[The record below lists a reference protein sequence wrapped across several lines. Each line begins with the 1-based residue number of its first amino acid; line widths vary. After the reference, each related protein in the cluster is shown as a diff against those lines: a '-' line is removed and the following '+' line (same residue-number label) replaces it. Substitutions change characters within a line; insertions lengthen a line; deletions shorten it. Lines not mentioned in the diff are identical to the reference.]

1 VKSGQMSTKQMVGM
15 MKQMGGGAAE
25 KDTEGAD
32 PKEKTLLAF
41 SDESLNGKGF
51 IDWKEFD
58 HPTLGKV
65 EIGGAVPYVDNTP
78 PESMIDSLLTL
89 QVPWVFTLVKKLPEL
104 KIVKTET
111 KSAGSGVHELTAW
124 IQNSSYLPF
133 PTAMGGRNQQPA
145 PAILVVKG
153 DVTFL
158 SGKPRTTIG
167 NLEGNK
173 SIKLS
178 WIIQAERPVDIT
190 LTIESKNVW
199 GDQKQI
205 NIGGVK

>member
-1 VKSGQMSTKQMVGM
+1 
-15 MKQMGGGAAE
+15 
-25 KDTEGAD
+25 
-32 PKEKTLLAF
+32 
-41 SDESLNGKGF
+41 
-51 IDWKEFD
+51 
-58 HPTLGKV
+58 
-65 EIGGAVPYVDNTP
+65 
-78 PESMIDSLLTL
+78 MIDSLLTL

-111 KSAGSGVHELTAW
+111 KSEGAGVHELTAW
-124 IQNSSYLPF
+124 IQNNSYLPF

-178 WIIQAERPVDIT
+178 WIIQAESPEDVT
-190 LTIESKNVW
+190 LTIEAKNVW
-199 GDQKQI
+199 GDRKQI
-205 NIGGVK
+205 KIGGVK